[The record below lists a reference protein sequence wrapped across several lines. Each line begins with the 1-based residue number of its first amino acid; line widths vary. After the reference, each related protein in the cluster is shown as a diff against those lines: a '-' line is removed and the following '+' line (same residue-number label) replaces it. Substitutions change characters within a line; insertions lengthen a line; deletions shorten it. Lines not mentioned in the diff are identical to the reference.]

1 MADYQDNL
9 TRSFDIIGESIDRMW
24 LTWQSSLGSFSG
36 MQEQLENMTRN
47 QLNQNKSAREEWI
60 KMVEE
65 LGKQTRRNQE
75 QFQQMVQDAIRNSYQ
90 YFNLSK

>member
-1 MADYQDNL
+1 MADNQDNL
-9 TRSFDIIGESIDRMW
+9 ARSFDIIGESIDRMW
-24 LTWQSSLGSFSG
+24 LTWQASLGSFSG